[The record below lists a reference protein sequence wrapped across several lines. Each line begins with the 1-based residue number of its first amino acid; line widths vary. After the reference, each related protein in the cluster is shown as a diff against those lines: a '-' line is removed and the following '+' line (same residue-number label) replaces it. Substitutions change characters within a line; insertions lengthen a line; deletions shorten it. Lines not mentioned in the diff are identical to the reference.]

1 MTQCSKCYG
10 GVEVYD
16 RTCRTCGTSV
26 RRSMQEVMSSS
37 PTDSEHFQARSCHLL
52 AIPGMIVMGPF
63 SIYTTN
69 FYGPVALI
77 PLNLFI
83 PLIYW
88 LLHRHSP
95 FVRKHGAEALNFQ
108 LLWTVAMYVLLL
120 GTLFFTPELPF
131 SVWLLSLI
139 VWLAGTIL
147 VWIASNDMANMGK
160 GKYPVR
166 ISLFR

>member
-1 MTQCSKCYG
+1 
-10 GVEVYD
+10 
-16 RTCRTCGTSV
+16 
-26 RRSMQEVMSSS
+26 
-37 PTDSEHFQARSCHLL
+37 
-52 AIPGMIVMGPF
+52 MIVMGPF

-69 FYGPVALI
+69 FYGDWALL

-88 LLHRHSP
+88 LLHRQVP
-95 FVRKHGAEALNFQ
+95 FVRVHGAEALNFQ

-120 GTLFFTPELPF
+120 GTLFFTPELLF

>member
-1 MTQCSKCYG
+1 
-10 GVEVYD
+10 
-16 RTCRTCGTSV
+16 
-26 RRSMQEVMSSS
+26 
-37 PTDSEHFQARSCHLL
+37 
-52 AIPGMIVMGPF
+52 MIVMGPF

-69 FYGPVALI
+69 FYGPWALL
-77 PLNLFI
+77 PLNLCI

-88 LLHRHSP
+88 LLHRQVP
-95 FVRKHGAEALNFQ
+95 FVRVHGAEALNFQ

-120 GTLFFTPELPF
+120 GTLFFTPELLF